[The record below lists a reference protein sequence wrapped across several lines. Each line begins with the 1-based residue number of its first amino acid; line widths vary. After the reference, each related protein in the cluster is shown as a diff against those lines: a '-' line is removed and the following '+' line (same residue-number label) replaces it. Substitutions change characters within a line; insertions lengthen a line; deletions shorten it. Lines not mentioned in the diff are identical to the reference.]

1 MKTITVCSKG
11 SGDCLSISEAIE
23 KALPYDL
30 IRVTNGVY
38 EESFSNLK
46 PVAIIGEGLE
56 TIIRP
61 KGKIGFQV
69 VEHLMLKSL
78 LIQGNGSSQQIINN
92 NNGRLSVIDCCLEE
106 CHCAIMA
113 NGQDAILF
121 LDNTIIRNCSDVGV
135 RLNGGSKGIIQA
147 AEFSSNK
154 SAVIIS
160 DGSNPLIRKCRFR
173 KNQVGTELFSL
184 GESVIQESL
193 YLENEYGITISDGA
207 NPVIRRCDI
216 ERNNIGVVFE
226 QTGLGILEEC
236 HITSCNSGIYVSE
249 GSNPILRTINISDSF
264 EYGLIFNGNANGL
277 VQGCTIDNC
286 YIGILFTEKA
296 NPFIRHTQISN
307 CNKYG
312 LNAEKGS
319 VGIVEE
325 CELFLCG
332 KAGLYIETGS
342 KTAIRHSRI
351 HNNGIGCHVV
361 NQGGAYLVG
370 SQLTDNSIGVLIDK
384 DSWFELVRS
393 QVLHSEHQGIV
404 LQGKSSGLVER
415 SYICSN
421 LGSGLEALDGSQP
434 VIRESSISQN
444 LGYAVSLENNSKAV
458 IIGSYLKRNSQNSLN
473 ISSASEVISQ
483 NNETESVDQP
493 III

>member
-1 MKTITVCSKG
+1 M
-11 SGDCLSISEAIE
+11 
-23 KALPYDL
+23 
-30 IRVTNGVY
+30 
-38 EESFSNLK
+38 
-46 PVAIIGEGLE
+46 
-56 TIIRP
+56 
-61 KGKIGFQV
+61 
-69 VEHLMLKSL
+69 
-78 LIQGNGSSQQIINN
+78 
-92 NNGRLSVIDCCLEE
+92 
-106 CHCAIMA
+106 
-113 NGQDAILF
+113 
-121 LDNTIIRNCSDVGV
+121 
-135 RLNGGSKGIIQA
+135 
-147 AEFSSNK
+147 
-154 SAVIIS
+154 
-160 DGSNPLIRKCRFR
+160 
-173 KNQVGTELFSL
+173 
-184 GESVIQESL
+184 
-193 YLENEYGITISDGA
+193 
-207 NPVIRRCDI
+207 
-216 ERNNIGVVFE
+216 
-226 QTGLGILEEC
+226 
-236 HITSCNSGIYVSE
+236 
-249 GSNPILRTINISDSF
+249 
-264 EYGLIFNGNANGL
+264 
-277 VQGCTIDNC
+277 
-286 YIGILFTEKA
+286 
-296 NPFIRHTQISN
+296 
-307 CNKYG
+307 
-312 LNAEKGS
+312 
-319 VGIVEE
+319 GIVEE